1 MPKRTFW
8 TAVGYSA
15 GLATSL
21 YVQRRV
27 RRAVR
32 RVAPPEVRSTFGAKG
47 GDVVERARRLGATI
61 KIAATEGRAAMRET
75 EAELRAEH
83 PLPPRAIPSRAK

>member
-8 TAVGYSA
+8 TTVGYGA
-15 GLATSL
+15 GIATSL

-27 RRAVR
+27 RRVVQ
-32 RVAPPEVRSTFGAKG
+32 RVAPAEVRGTVGARSG
-47 GDVVERARRLGATI
+47 EVVERARRLGATLRV
-61 KIAATEGRAAMRET
+61 AATEGRAAMRAA

-83 PLPPRAIPSRAK
+83 PLPARAVTRRAQ